1 MSKYATFQKI
11 ISVLV
16 VISFLGCSTHQP
28 IEAQRSELQYKIRHE
43 NILKISDDVKII
55 TDDGKKYQFRIT
67 SIDETE
73 IVGVQKI
80 QKTKDVTAE
89 RTLTTTPES
98 IEKTYRIPIDSIV
111 VLETKEFR
119 WGKTA
124 MLTGGIVVVL
134 GLIVVISA
142 VAAMSLSLGSGHF

>member
-111 VLETKEFR
+111 VLETKEFS